1 MDKLILFLIIL
12 LTIIS
17 ILIFTNEIKYSKTQ
31 ESFKVL
37 DLNKSDKEITLHD
50 VFIFLGDIGI
60 PYEINMA
67 YATTIK
73 AKDKRKQKKLDDFL
87 KKLKDKKLII
97 TRKNIKD
104 IEEHLKIELEKIGL
118 VNSLNTL
125 LAHVHGLRLYDE
137 YDKFNYQVLYGKK

>member
-37 DLNKSDKEITLHD
+37 DLNNSDKSLTLHN
-50 VFIFLGDIGI
+50 VFTFLESNGL
-60 PYEINMA
+60 PFEINMA

-73 AKDKRKQKKLDDFL
+73 AKDKKKQKKLDEFL
-87 KKLKDKKLII
+87 NLIKNKKLII

-104 IEEHLKIELEKIGL
+104 IEENLNIELEKIGL

-125 LAHVHGLRLYDE
+125 LAHVHALKLYNE